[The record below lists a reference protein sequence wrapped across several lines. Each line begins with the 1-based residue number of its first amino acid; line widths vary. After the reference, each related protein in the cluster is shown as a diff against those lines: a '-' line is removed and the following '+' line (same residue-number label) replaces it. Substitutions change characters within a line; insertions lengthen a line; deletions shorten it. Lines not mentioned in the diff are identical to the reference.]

1 MVFTFAK
8 RISENVQRRIRRAL
22 LAEPEKTPQRI
33 AIAMASIVL
42 LSIVITYNVLF
53 EREKQKQG
61 IQPPTAMDL
70 YRQRNAKE
78 KLERLELQ
86 RNILQIY
93 RNTNTSTTGK
103 DL

>member
-1 MVFTFAK
+1 
-8 RISENVQRRIRRAL
+8 RRIQRAL
-22 LAEPEKTPQRI
+22 LVEPEKTPQRI
-33 AIAMASIVL
+33 AVAMASIVL

-53 EREKQKQG
+53 EREKRKKD

-86 RNILQIY
+86 RNISKIY
-93 RNTNTSTTGK
+93 RNTNTPTTSK